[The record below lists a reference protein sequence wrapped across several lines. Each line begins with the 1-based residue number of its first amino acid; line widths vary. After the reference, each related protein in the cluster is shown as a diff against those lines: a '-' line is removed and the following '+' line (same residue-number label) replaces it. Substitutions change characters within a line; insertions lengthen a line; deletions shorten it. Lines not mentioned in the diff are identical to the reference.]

1 MGIFSKGPDK
11 AKRDRSLSDEFP
23 ERESID
29 NTNRKDSEQELVE
42 KAFSG
47 VRENIELANKI
58 MPLFEDKCRATHI
71 PVPSAM
77 QDITAAVARKDSV
90 ESTGSRISFSLFL
103 TAIKKYE
110 ELNLKYTLKIVENTT
125 GNPDL
130 DSTMISELKISVIL
144 GIKPEDFDLFN
155 SVWLLNYSINKFHDI
170 FQIPTM
176 MQVSVTEPGGATLGA
191 MKIIIAA
198 AFASAV
204 DLLNELLRTGGTP
217 DTVVGTS
224 GQDAVF
230 TRIDELALEKIAEND
245 YKIILNYAIK
255 YIYSSPD
262 PKYSPWVSY
271 FVLRQSRNSEIDT
284 YSYYPTYSRKEF
296 ISINAGINSPDSNG
310 DEGDYVEDYI
320 KSRFLERME
329 ESVGLGDMT
338 KNVST
343 LVFHNSARQRDV
355 INNAAQT
362 GAYKMTKDQIC
373 CLLRILAKQKILDK
387 KTFKMLRCLIRAVSK
402 TLTYDVSARFA
413 KPAASRAT
421 TPKPFKGLY
430 YDRLKN
436 TALNML
442 NKIFKKLVKDAN
454 SAIMEELYTKCRMFY
469 MMLENLLGF
478 TEGVVDELT
487 KTTDS
492 AQNSTSGAAD
502 EHEAVLQAKWEY
514 RILSDTELVLSAIID
529 QALWECY
536 EMPDD
541 VVDNIVDNITI
552 GLDIPSNQYTIDIP
566 DDLRERHFSDN
577 RPIVIRKKSNVFGL
591 DSKITIPAIDKFNQP
606 ETSEEVI
613 RNILK
618 TCKMEISDEE
628 IKNMLKE
635 SDEWVF

>member
-1 MGIFSKGPDK
+1 MGIFSRGPNK
-11 AKRDRSLSDEFP
+11 AKRNRMLSDEFP

-29 NTNRKDSEQELVE
+29 NTNKEDNEQELIE
-42 KAFSG
+42 EAFSG
-47 VRENIELANKI
+47 VRENIKLANRL

-71 PVPSAM
+71 PVPSSM
-77 QDITAAVARKDSV
+77 QNITAAIVRKDPA
-90 ESTGSRISFSLFL
+90 ESTGSRISFALFL

-110 ELNLKYTLKIVENTT
+110 ELNLKYTLRIVENTT

-130 DSTMISELKISVIL
+130 DSAMISELKTTVIT
-144 GIKPEDFDLFN
+144 GIKPEDLDLFN
-155 SVWLLNYSINKFHDI
+155 SVWLLNYAINKFHDV

-176 MQVSVTEPGGATLGA
+176 MQVSVTEPGGAALGA
-191 MKIIIAA
+191 TKIIIAA
-198 AFASAV
+198 AFASAI
-204 DLLNELLRTGGTP
+204 DLLNDLLRTGGTP
-217 DTVVGTS
+217 DNVVGTS
-224 GQDAVF
+224 GQEAVF

-245 YKIILNYAIK
+245 YKMILDYAIK

-262 PKYSPWVSY
+262 PKYSPWISY
-271 FVLRQSRNSEIDT
+271 LVLRQSRNSEIDT
-284 YSYYPTYSRKEF
+284 YSYYPTYSNKEF
-296 ISINAGINSPDSNG
+296 ISINAGLSPSGSED
-310 DEGDYVEDYI
+310 DYVEDYV

-329 ESVGLGDMT
+329 ESVGLGEMSKDI
-338 KNVST
+338 ST
-343 LVFHNSARQRDV
+343 LMFHNSERQRDV

-362 GAYKMTKDQIC
+362 GAYRMTKDQIC

-387 KTFKMLRCLIRAVSK
+387 ETFKMLRCLIRAVSK

-421 TPKPFKGLY
+421 TPKPFKGLHLAG
-430 YDRLKN
+430 LKN
-436 TALNML
+436 TALKML
-442 NKIFKKLVKDAN
+442 NKIFKKLIRDAN

-469 MMLENLLGF
+469 MMLENLLSF
-478 TEGVVDELT
+478 TEEVVDELT

-492 AQNSTSGAAD
+492 AQNSTSSTAD

-514 RILSDTELVLSAIID
+514 RILSDIELVLSAIID

-541 VVDNIVDNITI
+541 VVDDIVDNVTS
-552 GLDIPSNQYTIDIP
+552 GLDIPWNQYTIDIP
-566 DDLRERHFSDN
+566 DDLREGYFSDN
-577 RPIVIRKKSNVFGL
+577 KPIVIRKKSSVFGL
-591 DSKITIPAIDKFNQP
+591 NSKIAIPAIDKFNQP

-628 IKNMLKE
+628 IKDMLKE
-635 SDEWVF
+635 SDGSSR